1 MSALRWDTDG
11 RHWPNRAHSHFV
23 RSRALT
29 WHVQSFG
36 DPAAP
41 ALLLLHGTG
50 AASHSW
56 RDVAPVLARHARV
69 IVPDLPGH
77 GFTAGRPAKGMGL
90 PAMARAV
97 ADLMGALGADPVLIA
112 GHSAG
117 AAIALAMVLDG
128 LAQPRELVGVGAAL
142 LPIPGLAGLIFP
154 PAAKLLLANPFAA
167 HLFAGMA
174 RQPGEPARF
183 LARSTGSRIDDAG
196 AAAYRTLFANARHC
210 AGALAMMA
218 SWDLPALR
226 PRLDTLT
233 TPLLLIHGP
242 RDAAIPIAA
251 ARQAATITKARLVEV
266 PETGH
271 LVHEEQPEHVAGL
284 IHARMPEVAR

>member
-1 MSALRWDTDG
+1 MSGLHWDRDG
-11 RHWPNRAHSHFV
+11 RDWPNRAHSHFV
-23 RSRALT
+23 RTAGLT
-29 WHVQSFG
+29 WHVQTFG
-36 DPAAP
+36 EATAP

-56 RDVAPVLARHARV
+56 RDVAPALANHHRV

-77 GFTAGRPAKGMGL
+77 GFTTGRPAKGMGL
-90 PAMARAV
+90 DAMARAV
-97 ADLMGALGADPVLIA
+97 ADLLGALGADPVLIA

-117 AAIALAMVLDG
+117 AAIALALELDG
-128 LAQPRELVGVGAAL
+128 LARPRMLVGVGAAL

-167 HLFAGMA
+167 HLFAAMA

-183 LARSTGSRIDDAG
+183 LARSTGSRIDAAG
-196 AAAYRTLFANARHC
+196 EAAYRTLFGNARHC

-218 SWDLPALR
+218 AWDLPALR
-226 PRLDTLT
+226 PRLARLS
-233 TPLLLIHGP
+233 TPLLLVHGA

-251 ARQAATITKARLVEV
+251 AREAAGITKARLVEIAAA
-266 PETGH
+266 GH
-271 LVHEEQPEHVAGL
+271 LVHEEQPLAIAGL
-284 IHARMPEVAR
+284 ITETLKEPA